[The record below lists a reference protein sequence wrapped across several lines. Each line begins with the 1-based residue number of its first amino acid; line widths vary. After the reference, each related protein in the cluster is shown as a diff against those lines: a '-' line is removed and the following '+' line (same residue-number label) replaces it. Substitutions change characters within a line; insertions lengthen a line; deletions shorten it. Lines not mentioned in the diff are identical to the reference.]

1 MARALLAFSPHARV
15 DVDTS
20 LADDVCDN
28 VDTVDTVDIA
38 DEKHSHQQQEH
49 DPISL
54 PCCSTSSSSST
65 RTALPLKTQDPEYQV
80 HGSNGNGNGNE
91 GSSMDSS
98 SATATTALDIGET
111 GVGEN
116 TERNISTG
124 ASVLENMG
132 MCTSAIE
139 LSTTAAA
146 ATKAAQDLVR
156 MHVSAA

>member
-1 MARALLAFSPHARV
+1 VARALLAFSPHARV

-20 LADDVCDN
+20 LADDVCD
-28 VDTVDTVDIA
+28 TVDTVDIV
-38 DEKHSHQQQEH
+38 DEEHSHQQQEH

-54 PCCSTSSSSST
+54 PCCTTSSSSST

-80 HGSNGNGNGNE
+80 HGSNGNGNE

-98 SATATTALDIGET
+98 SATATTTLDIGET